1 MEKRVLGNS
10 GVEVPVLGFG
20 CGPNAQVMV
29 SDDTAAQEAI
39 VRHAIEA
46 GIDYFDTAAGYGNGR
61 SETNL
66 GRALRALGAH
76 PTISTKV
83 VLEAEDL
90 SDVRGAVLRN
100 FEESLQRLQLGDVD
114 ALMLHNRVATSRDY
128 KTTGI
133 GAVLDQNDVYGT
145 NGLLEAFQEIVD
157 SGRVRTVGFTA
168 FGGEPVCIKELI
180 QSQAFGALNASFNAV
195 NPSAG
200 IEVPDDYGDADYENV
215 IAQAREAKM
224 GVMAIRVLSSGTLV
238 RPFEPESREAQITAI
253 AKAHD
258 EGPVSLAIRYVLTK
272 AGVDTA
278 IMGFTE
284 ISHIDEA
291 VEAANRGAL
300 EDDIVEQIEA
310 IALA

>member
-1 MEKRVLGNS
+1 MLGNS

-29 SDDTAAQEAI
+29 GDDQSAQEAI
-39 VRHAIEA
+39 VRHSIEA

-66 GRALRALGAH
+66 GRVLRAFGAH
-76 PTISTKV
+76 PAISTKV
-83 VLEAEDL
+83 VLESEDL
-90 SDVRGAVLRN
+90 SDVRSAVLRN
-100 FEESLQRLQLGDVD
+100 FDESLQRLQVERVD

-133 GAVLDQNDVYGT
+133 GAVLDRNDVYGT
-145 NGLLEAFQEIVD
+145 NGLLEAFQEIVK
-157 SGRVRTVGFTA
+157 GGGVRMVGFTA

-180 QSQAFGALNASFNAV
+180 QSGAFGALNASFNAV

-200 IEVPDDYGDADYENV
+200 IDVADGYADADYENV
-215 IAQAREAKM
+215 IAQARKARM

-238 RPFEPESREAQITAI
+238 RPFEPGSREAQITAI
-253 AKAHD
+253 AAAHD
-258 EGPVSLAIRYVLTK
+258 ESAVSLAIRYALTK

-284 ISHIDEA
+284 LSHIDDA

-300 EDDIVEQIEA
+300 EIDVVEQIEA
-310 IALA
+310 IARA